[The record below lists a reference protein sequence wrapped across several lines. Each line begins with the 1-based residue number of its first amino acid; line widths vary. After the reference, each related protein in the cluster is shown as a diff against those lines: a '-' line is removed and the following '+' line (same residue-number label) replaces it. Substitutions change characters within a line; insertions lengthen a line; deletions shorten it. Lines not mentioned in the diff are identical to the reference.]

1 MSQSFLKLLNK
12 DCQYIIKDVWAENLE
27 EEMKNIAQIVQDYP
41 YVAMDT
47 EFPGVVARPLGNFKT
62 AQDYLYQTLR
72 CNVDL
77 LNLIQLGLTFADEQG
92 RLPPT
97 VCTWQFNFKFN
108 LAEDMYA
115 NDSIE
120 LLQKSGIDFQK
131 FSVDG
136 INPTVFS
143 ELMITSGLV
152 LLDEVKW
159 ISFHSSYD
167 FAYLIKVLSGYG
179 TPDNNGYHGQLKQN
193 GLGKTESEFFDVLRL
208 WFPCIYDIKYLMRSC
223 KNLKGGLQDVADE
236 LKVERVGPQH
246 QAGSDSLLTALT
258 FYQMRKTYF
267 KGQIDDQKYLGNLYG
282 LGSNTQYIPDSSL
295 LGSQSSLASIQ
306 TTESLQQQQQQ
317 ESSLQSSQS
326 SQQSQQLQY
335 NNVAKH
341 IHNLI
346 AETYDP
352 NAKIGPTGIASTA
365 TANDIAI
372 NVISGMSMNYQ

>member
-1 MSQSFLKLLNK
+1 MDSSCGVIIHSLTLISNSHAQMVPPRPDDKMWEMLNEHK
-12 DCQYIIKDVWAENLE
+12 FPCRGDGLVNFRRFGQGIE
-27 EEMKNIAQIVQDYP
+27 YP
-41 YVAMDT
+41 
-47 EFPGVVARPLGNFKT
+47 
-62 AQDYLYQTLR
+62 
-72 CNVDL
+72 VD
-77 LNLIQLGLTFADEQG
+77 
-92 RLPPT
+92 
-97 VCTWQFNFKFN
+97 
-108 LAEDMYA
+108 
-115 NDSIE
+115 
-120 LLQKSGIDFQK
+120 
-131 FSVDG
+131 SVDFREQVKKRVKEYF
-136 INPTVFS
+136 ISVFDANPTVFS

-193 GLGKTESEFFDVLRL
+193 GLGKTELEFFDVLRL

-258 FYQMRKTYF
+258 FFQMRKTYF
-267 KGQIDDQKYLGNLYG
+267 KGHIDDQKYLGNLYG

-317 ESSLQSSQS
+317 ESSLQLSQS